1 MTVRKSKMVDELT
14 KLQAELDLFA
24 YERDWHKFHTSPNL
38 AKAISIEAAELL
50 ENYLWEDP
58 TGKTG
63 FKDRVAEEVA
73 DVMIYCLMFC
83 TVNDIDPLVAI
94 REKIKINAAR
104 YPIEKAKG
112 NCKKAEE
119 L

>member
-1 MTVRKSKMVDELT
+1 MNEIT

-24 YERDWHKFHTSPNL
+24 YERDWQQFHTSPNL
-38 AKAISIEAAELL
+38 AKAIGIEAAELL

-83 TVNDIDPLVAI
+83 TKNDISPVEAI
-94 REKIKINAAR
+94 RAKMLINAKK
-104 YPIEKAKG
+104 YPVAKSKG
-112 NCKKAEE
+112 SCKKACP
-119 L
+119 

>member
-1 MTVRKSKMVDELT
+1 MNDITRV
-14 KLQAELDLFA
+14 QAELDLFA
-24 YERDWHKFHTSPNL
+24 FERDWQKFHTSPNL

-63 FKDRVAEEVA
+63 FQDRVAEEVA
-73 DVMIYCLMFC
+73 DIMIYCLMFC
-83 TVNDIDPLVAI
+83 TKNDIDPIVAI
-94 REKIKINAAR
+94 REKIKVNATR
-104 YPIEKAKG
+104 YPIEKCKG

>member
-1 MTVRKSKMVDELT
+1 MSELT
-14 KLQAELDLFA
+14 RVQAELDLFA
-24 YERDWHKFHTSPNL
+24 FERDWHQFHTSPNL

-63 FKDRVAEEVA
+63 FQDRVAEEVA
-73 DVMIYCLMFC
+73 DIMIYCLMFC
-83 TVNDIDPLVAI
+83 TKNGIDPIEAI
-94 REKIKINAAR
+94 RAKMLINAEK
-104 YPIEKAKG
+104 YPVEKCKGSAAKYD
-112 NCKKAEE
+112 K

>member
-1 MTVRKSKMVDELT
+1 MVDEIT
-14 KLQAELDLFA
+14 RIQAELDLFA
-24 YERDWHKFHTSPNL
+24 FERDWRKFHTPANL

-58 TGKTG
+58 TGK
-63 FKDRVAEEVA
+63 DRVAEEVA

-83 TVNDIDPLVAI
+83 TVSDIDPLQAI
-94 REKIKINAAR
+94 REKMIINAAK
-104 YPIEKAKG
+104 YPVAKAKG
-112 NCKKAEE
+112 NCKKADE

>member
-1 MTVRKSKMVDELT
+1 MIDEIT
-14 KLQAELDLFA
+14 RLQAELDFFA
-24 YERDWHKFHTSPNL
+24 YERDWQKFHTPPNL
-38 AKAISIEAAELL
+38 AKAISIEANELL

-83 TVNDIDPLVAI
+83 TANDIDPLAAI
-94 REKIKINAAR
+94 REKMKINAAK
-104 YPIEKAKG
+104 YPIEKCKG

>member
-1 MTVRKSKMVDELT
+1 MIT
-14 KLQAELDLFA
+14 KLQAELDQFA
-24 YERDWHKFHTSPNL
+24 SDRDWQKFHTPPNL

-63 FKDRVAEEVA
+63 FRDRVAEEVA
-73 DVMIYCLMFC
+73 DIMIYALMFC
-83 TVNDIDPLVAI
+83 TKNDIDPIEAI
-94 REKIKINAAR
+94 RAKMLINAEK
-104 YPIEKAKG
+104 YPVAKCKG
-112 NCKKAEE
+112 NCKKAKD

>member
-1 MTVRKSKMVDELT
+1 MNEIT
-14 KLQAELDLFA
+14 KLQAKLDLFA
-24 YERDWHKFHTSPNL
+24 YERDWGQFHTSPNL

-58 TGKTG
+58 TGRTG

-83 TVNDIDPLVAI
+83 TANDIDPLQAI
-94 REKIKINAAR
+94 REKIEVNATR

>member
-1 MTVRKSKMVDELT
+1 MDEIT
-14 KLQAELDLFA
+14 KIQAELDFFA
-24 YERDWHKFHTSPNL
+24 FERDWQKFHTPPNL
-38 AKAISIEAAELL
+38 AKSICIEASELL
-50 ENYLWEDP
+50 QNYQWEDP
-58 TGKTG
+58 TGRTG

-83 TVNDIDPLVAI
+83 TANGIDPLQAI
-94 REKIKINAAR
+94 REKIEINAVR
-104 YPIEKAKG
+104 YPVEKCKG